1 MRRVGV
7 IYHPKIDAAR
17 TLAGRLSDFLASV
30 KITTW
35 TCSAWDEDGVKAQCP
50 GADLVLSVGG
60 DGTILR
66 VARVTSVSGIPILGV
81 NLGHLGF
88 MTELSADNIM
98 EVLPSVLDGKG
109 WIDQRTMLQVEMSS
123 KDKAAPSGGPAGPLH
138 ALNEAVL
145 GRGAVSRVV
154 YVQASVDGEVLTTY
168 KTDGVIVAT
177 ATGSTGY
184 SLAAGGPILHPQSED
199 ILLKPIS
206 AHLTMAYAV
215 VLPPTAVIELEVHTD
230 HQAMLSIDGQVEF
243 ALQDRDRIT
252 ARRSSRVARFLRIY
266 PPTSFYSALEQRLK
280 VRNWGTK

>member
-7 IYHPKIDAAR
+7 IYHPKIAAAR
-17 TLAGRLSDFLASV
+17 TLAGRLSDFLTSV
-30 KITTW
+30 KIATW

-66 VARVTSVSGIPILGV
+66 VARVTSVLGIPILGV

-98 EVLPSVLDGKG
+98 ELLPSVLDGKG
-109 WIDQRTMLQVEMSS
+109 WIDQRTMLQVEMFP
-123 KDKAAPSGGPAGPLH
+123 KGKAAPGGGPPQPLH

-154 YVQASVDGEVLTTY
+154 YIQASVDGEVLTTY

-206 AHLTMAYAV
+206 AHLTMAYAL
-215 VLPPTAVIELEVHTD
+215 VLPPTAVVELEVHTD

-243 ALQDRDRIT
+243 ALHDGDKIT

>member
-1 MRRVGV
+1 MKRVGV
-7 IYHPKIDAAR
+7 IYHPKIAAAR
-17 TLAGRLSDFLASV
+17 TVAGRLSEFLTSA
-30 KITTW
+30 KIATW
-35 TCSAWDEDGVKAQCP
+35 TCSAWDEAGMKAQCP
-50 GADLVLSVGG
+50 CADLVLSVGG

-66 VARVTSVSGIPILGV
+66 VARVTSVSGLPILGV

-98 EVLPSVLDGKG
+98 ELLPSVLDGKG
-109 WIDQRTMLQVEMSS
+109 WIDQRTMLEVEMS
-123 KDKAAPSGGPAGPLH
+123 KDKAAPGSRPAGPLH

-145 GRGAVSRVV
+145 GRGAVSRVI

-184 SLAAGGPILHPQSED
+184 SLAAGGPILHPQSEE

-206 AHLTMAYAV
+206 AHLTMAYAL
-215 VLPPTAVIELEVHTD
+215 VLPPTAVVELEVHTD

-243 ALQDRDRIT
+243 ALQDGDRIT
-252 ARRSSRVARFLRIY
+252 ARRSSRVARFLRVY
-266 PPTSFYSALEQRLK
+266 PPTSFYSALEQRLR

>member
-1 MRRVGV
+1 MRMVGV
-7 IYHPKIDAAR
+7 IYHPKIAAAM
-17 TLAGRLSDFLASV
+17 TLAGRLSEFLTSA
-30 KITTW
+30 KIATW
-35 TCSAWDEDGVKAQCP
+35 TRSAWDEEGMKAQCP

-66 VARVTSVSGIPILGV
+66 VARATSLWEIPILGV

-88 MTELSADNIM
+88 MTELSAGNIM
-98 EVLPSVLDGKG
+98 EILPAVLDGNG
-109 WIDQRTMLQVEMSS
+109 WIDQRTMLQVEMS
-123 KDKAAPSGGPAGPLH
+123 KDKASPGGGPTGPLH

-154 YVQASVDGEVLTTY
+154 YIQASVDGEVLTTY

-184 SLAAGGPILHPQSED
+184 SLAAGGPILHPKSEE

-206 AHLTMAYAV
+206 AHLTMAYAL
-215 VLPPTAVIELEVHTD
+215 VLPPTAVVELGVHTD

-243 ALQDRDRIT
+243 ALQDGDRIT
-252 ARRSSRVARFLRIY
+252 VRRSSHVARFLRVY
-266 PPTSFYSALEQRLK
+266 PPASFYSALEQRLK

>member
-7 IYHPKIDAAR
+7 IYHPKIAAAR
-17 TLAGRLSDFLASV
+17 TLAGRLSEFLTSA
-30 KITTW
+30 KIATW

-109 WIDQRTMLQVEMSS
+109 WIDQRTMLQVEMS
-123 KDKAAPSGGPAGPLH
+123 KDKAAPGGGSAVPLH

-154 YVQASVDGEVLTTY
+154 YIQASVDGEVLTTY

-184 SLAAGGPILHPQSED
+184 SLAAGGPILHPQSEN

-206 AHLTMAYAV
+206 AHLTMAYAL
-215 VLPPTAVIELEVHTD
+215 VLPPTAVVELEVHTD

-243 ALQDRDRIT
+243 ALQDGDKIT
-252 ARRSSRVARFLRIY
+252 SRRSSRVARFLRIY

-280 VRNWGTK
+280 VRNWGMK

>member
-123 KDKAAPSGGPAGPLH
+123 EDKATPGGRLTGPLH

-145 GRGAVSRVV
+145 GRGSVSRVV
-154 YVQASVDGEVLTTY
+154 YIQASVDGEVLTTY

-206 AHLTMAYAV
+206 AHLTMAYAL
-215 VLPPTAVIELEVHTD
+215 VLPPTAVVELEVHTY

-243 ALQDRDRIT
+243 ALQDGDKIA
-252 ARRSSRVARFLRIY
+252 ARRSSHVARFLRIY